1 MYVVTPNEMNIVD
14 KQMDEKYG
22 VPTLLLME
30 NAGNAIA
37 TYIYQNYGTDKK
49 IIFVTGSGNNGG
61 DGWCAARLLHAKG
74 YDVEVL
80 SLCTKD
86 KMRELVLKNY
96 EIAKNLSVKHVF
108 DVSDTQ
114 LATKIAECDIIVD
127 AILGTGISGV
137 LKDNIAEIINII
149 NSSKKYVI
157 SIDVPSGIN
166 AHDGSVCQTA
176 VKADCLVVL
185 GTLKQGLLFYP
196 AREYFNKAVIDTI
209 SITNGVFETVSNKKI
224 YTKHEISKLLV
235 KRKANSHKGSFGKLG
250 IIAGSTGMTGAA
262 CLCAESALRSGGG
275 IIQLAVPQSLNNI
288 FEVKLTEQM
297 TCPMPENEYGA
308 LARSKELV
316 DFCDGKSAL
325 VIGPGLS
332 HKSDGQLFI
341 PDILHTFN
349 GNVVIDADGL
359 NLIVKNPEILTCGK
373 CIVTPHLGEMS
384 RLTGLTVEQI
394 SENQVDVALDF
405 AKKYNVVVV
414 LKNYITVIASPNG
427 DIVFNTTGNSGM
439 ATGGSGDVLSGII
452 GSLVA
457 QGYSRFDAAVIGTF
471 VNGFAA
477 DIACET
483 LSQTSLAPSDT
494 INSLKIAFKRLME
507 I

>member
-1 MYVVTPNEMNIVD
+1 MYVVTPNEMNIID
-14 KQMDEKYG
+14 RQMEEKYG

-30 NAGNAIA
+30 NAGNALA
-37 TYIYQNYGTDKK
+37 TYIYQKYCTDKK

-80 SLCTKD
+80 SLCSKD

-96 EIAKNLSVKHVF
+96 EIAEKLSVKYILNVT
-108 DVSDTQ
+108 DVQ
-114 LATKIAECDIIVD
+114 LETKIAACDIVVD
-127 AILGTGISGV
+127 AILGTGITGKV
-137 LKDNIAEIINII
+137 KDNVAKVIDII
-149 NSSKKYVI
+149 NSSKKIVI

-166 AHDGSVCQTA
+166 AYDGSVCGTA
-176 VKADCLVVL
+176 VKADCLAVL

-196 AREYFNKAVIDTI
+196 ARDYFKTAFVDKI
-209 SITNGVFETVSNKKI
+209 SVPDDVFATVTNKKI
-224 YTKHEISKLLV
+224 YTQKEISKFLIT
-235 KRKANSHKGSFGKLG
+235 RKPNSHKGSFGKLG
-250 IIAGSTGMTGAA
+250 IIAGSVGMTGAA
-262 CLCAESALRSGGG
+262 CLCAEAALRSGSG

-297 TCPMPENEYGA
+297 SCPMPENEYGA
-308 LARSKELV
+308 LSRSKEII

-332 HKSDGQLFI
+332 RKSDGQFFI
-341 PDILHTFN
+341 PDILHTFD
-349 GNVVIDADGL
+349 GNTVIDADGL
-359 NLIVKNPEILTCGK
+359 NLIANNPEILKCGK

-384 RLTGLTVEQI
+384 RLTGLSVEQI
-394 SENQVDVALDF
+394 SENQAETALDF
-405 AKKYNVVVV
+405 AKKYDTVVV
-414 LKNYITVIASPNG
+414 LKSYITVIASPDGN
-427 DIVFNTTGNSGM
+427 IVFNTTGNSGM

-452 GSLVA
+452 GSLIS

-477 DIACET
+477 DIANET
-483 LSQTSLAPSDT
+483 VSQTSLAPSDT
-494 INSLKIAFKRLME
+494 VNALKIAFKRLSGM
-507 I
+507 